1 MTVDGQAVEDA
12 VIVTEEFVPMGPAAS
27 QVAIK
32 QTGTN
37 GGADGFESGQLTAEF
52 GENKSMLQ
60 CKKLNVSGTNY
71 ETIRDIT
78 LKVPARNSSA
88 VSEYQELFSA
98 ISPQCSYIA
107 VERTELIE
115 EVFRDISQQSEDTYY
130 RYIVLTGDDC
140 YLNALSIQQRKNLW
154 LMYFN
159 DGLSPL
165 EFEDAYSAIER
176 GEISSFPWELAL
188 RLVLEETG
196 ITISYENGYY
206 VSDRSG
212 KRISPDFSSELA
224 AERLFAKLIF
234 PKKPFKI

>member
-52 GENKSMLQ
+52 SENESMLQ
-60 CKKLNVSGTNY
+60 CKKLNVSGTDY

-78 LKVPARNSSA
+78 LKIPVRNSSA

-115 EVFRDISQQSEDTYY
+115 EVFCDISQQSEDTYY
-130 RYIVLTGDDC
+130 TML
-140 YLNALSIQQRKNLW
+140 
-154 LMYFN
+154 
-159 DGLSPL
+159 
-165 EFEDAYSAIER
+165 
-176 GEISSFPWELAL
+176 
-188 RLVLEETG
+188 
-196 ITISYENGYY
+196 
-206 VSDRSG
+206 
-212 KRISPDFSSELA
+212 
-224 AERLFAKLIF
+224 
-234 PKKPFKI
+234 